1 MIWPMRALHAQLLGL
16 ASTEG
21 LGLNLAFWHMG

>member
-1 MIWPMRALHAQLLGL
+1 LPLGL

-21 LGLNLAFWHMG
+21 LGGMVNEMEGVGRPRR